1 MNKRDAPAIRT
12 THLARSAKPT
22 AQPWAFVRRTLS
34 RIGVHLL
41 LVLFAVAFVFPFAWM
56 LTTSIKTDEEIN
68 DPSLWPGLPR
78 FRDASPYAR
87 RPVELVKPGHID
99 DAPWDAA
106 VPQLL
111 QSARRA
117 LTDVV
122 QSHPPPI
129 PTDQLDA
136 YVDAS
141 ASVLVSELVGRLDLA
156 LWSQPVAQLVAAF
169 ERLIAPEAIAFALDD
184 RLARLELRQLQLRA
198 LDTRIFNLSAGEQ
211 IATTWRV
218 ESGDASLVPTSKDVT
233 QLRYRFASSDAEPV
247 VLRYDFPSP
256 IKPADLHRLSLAI
269 KSDDSW
275 NRLTATLDVAG
286 RRWVT
291 ERRWDFAQHR
301 AQSIF
306 FQPPTFDD
314 ETYQPKVWV
323 KLRDAGPSPPGHG
336 ETGKATLR
344 VILSPASTLQAALAR
359 VERNFGRSL
368 DYMPFWTYVRNSVI
382 LVALTTLGTLFSST
396 FVAYA
401 LARLHWP
408 GRNVAMLVMLATI
421 MLPAQVTMIPT
432 FVIWKQLGWYNTLNP
447 LWVPAFF
454 GGAFFIFLM
463 TQAMK
468 TLPRELE
475 ESARIDGL
483 NHVQTWYYII
493 LPQVKPVMAAIAI
506 MTFMWSWNEF
516 MGPLIYLRDQSK
528 FPLSLGL
535 FTLRIDSFGDW
546 TMIMAG
552 NVLMTLPVVVM
563 FFVFQRYFVQG
574 MTMSG
579 IKG

>member
-1 MNKRDAPAIRT
+1 MPRRWAI
-12 THLARSAKPT
+12 
-22 AQPWAFVRRTLS
+22 
-34 RIGVHLL
+34 HLL
-41 LVLFAVAFVFPFAWM
+41 LILFALTFLFPFAWM

-68 DPSLWPGLPR
+68 GPSLWPGMPR
-78 FRDASPYAR
+78 FHAASPYAR

-99 DAPWDAA
+99 DAPWKAA

-111 QSARRA
+111 RSAQRA
-117 LTDVV
+117 IAGGVKAN
-122 QSHPPPI
+122 PPPI
-129 PTDQLDA
+129 RADQLDA
-136 YVDAS
+136 YIDSS
-141 ASVLVSELVGRLDLA
+141 ATVLISELVGRLDLS
-156 LWSQPVAQLVAAF
+156 LWSKPVEQLVTAF
-169 ERLIAPEAIAFALDD
+169 ERSISTEAIAYAMDD
-184 RLARLELRQLQLRA
+184 RLARLELRQLQLRT
-198 LDTRIFNLSAGEQ
+198 LNGRIFNLAVGKD
-211 IATTWRV
+211 IARTWRI
-218 ESGDASLVPTSKDVT
+218 ESGDGELVPVSGDVA
-233 QLRYRFASSDAEPV
+233 QLRYGFASSDAPPI
-247 VLRYDFPSP
+247 VLRYDFTFPA
-256 IKPADLHRLSLAI
+256 KPEDLHKLVLAI

-275 NRLTATLDVAG
+275 NRITATLDLGG

-291 ERRWDFAQHR
+291 ERRWDLAQHR

-323 KLRDAGPSPPGHG
+323 KLRDTGPSPSGYG
-336 ETGKATLR
+336 AEGQATLR
-344 VILSPASTLQAALAR
+344 VILSPASTWQTALAR
-359 VERNFGRSL
+359 VERNFGRAM
-368 DYMPFWTYVRNSVI
+368 DYMPFWTYVRNSLI

-408 GRNVAMLVMLATI
+408 GRNIAMLVMLATI

-432 FVIWKQLGWYNTLNP
+432 FVIWKKLGWYNTLNP

-463 TQAMK
+463 VQAMK

-483 NHVQTWYYII
+483 NHIQTWYYII

-516 MGPLIYLRDQSK
+516 MGPLIYLRDQGK

>member
-1 MNKRDAPAIRT
+1 
-12 THLARSAKPT
+12 
-22 AQPWAFVRRTLS
+22 V
-34 RIGVHLL
+34 
-41 LVLFAVAFVFPFAWM
+41 
-56 LTTSIKTDEEIN
+56 DE
-68 DPSLWPGLPR
+68 
-78 FRDASPYAR
+78 
-87 RPVELVKPGHID
+87 
-99 DAPWDAA
+99 
-106 VPQLL
+106 
-111 QSARRA
+111 
-117 LTDVV
+117 
-122 QSHPPPI
+122 
-129 PTDQLDA
+129 
-136 YVDAS
+136 
-141 ASVLVSELVGRLDLA
+141 
-156 LWSQPVAQLVAAF
+156 LVAAF
-169 ERLIAPEAIAFALDD
+169 ERLISPEAVAYALDD

-211 IATTWRV
+211 IAQTWRV
-218 ESGDASLVPTSKDVT
+218 ESGDASLVPVGADVT
-233 QLRYRFASSDAEPV
+233 QLHYRFASPGAPPV
-247 VLRYDFPSP
+247 VLRHDFPFP
-256 IKPADLHRLSLAI
+256 IQPADLHRLSLAI

-286 RRWVT
+286 RRWET
-291 ERRWDFAQHR
+291 ERRWDLAQHR

-314 ETYQPKVWV
+314 ETFQPKVWV
-323 KLRDAGPSPPGHG
+323 KLRDTGPSPAGFGENGH
-336 ETGKATLR
+336 ATLR
-344 VILSPASTLQAALAR
+344 LILSPASTFEAALAR
-359 VERNFGRSL
+359 IERNFGRAL
-368 DYMPFWTYVRNSVI
+368 DYMPFWTYVRNSLI

-432 FVIWKQLGWYNTLNP
+432 FVIWRQLGWYNTLNP

-493 LPQVKPVMAAIAI
+493 LPQVKPIMAAIAI